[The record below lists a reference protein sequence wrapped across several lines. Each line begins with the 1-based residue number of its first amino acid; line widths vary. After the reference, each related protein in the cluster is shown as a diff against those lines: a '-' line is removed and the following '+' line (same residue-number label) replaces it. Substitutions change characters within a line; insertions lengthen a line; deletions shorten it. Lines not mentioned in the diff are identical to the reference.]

1 MPLRSAEPMACPWQM
16 AMASASA
23 VSSGFFGGA
32 AFGFVPS
39 AVAKLVQMHVFMRG
53 TGVAAD

>member
-1 MPLRSAEPMACPWQM
+1 MSGSARIDVFNPATG
-16 AMASASA
+16 AAFASAT
-23 VSSGFFGGA
+23 GFFGGA

-39 AVAKLVQMHVFMRG
+39 AVAKLVQVYVFMRG